1 MSEMRIRKID
11 GGAVVDLEAG
21 DAVASINYI
30 GSTFIRN
37 IKVSINGREISDSNS
52 LYMFKSY
59 LDAELSLPKSSK
71 ETYLSAA
78 GYYTDGNDQQDA
90 AANPGFTS
98 RQALFQRS
106 RTAQFISKLDV
117 DLFNQPNYMIGG
129 VEIEIEITPNDS
141 AFCVLEPANTNNL
154 IFVFEITSLRLY
166 VKNLELMSG
175 LAYDLSQKLEKT
187 PARYALRRTS
197 MFSHHISAGRTEFST
212 LLFSEQ
218 VPRRI
223 VVGLLSSTRYDGRK
237 HLSPFNFQPHGVR
250 ELTIFANGRTYPS
263 NLYNL
268 DYRDTHNL
276 YTRAFHDTC
285 EALGFANSVESNGI
299 DIHKFKNG
307 WCLYVFNL
315 TNSGEDN
322 PCFDLVTDGS
332 CNINIKF
339 RAQVPAE
346 GLTLIALAERDS
358 LLMIDRNRTVVADYH
373 A

>member
-1 MSEMRIRKID
+1 
-11 GGAVVDLEAG
+11 
-21 DAVASINYI
+21 
-30 GSTFIRN
+30 
-37 IKVSINGREISDSNS
+37 
-52 LYMFKSY
+52 
-59 LDAELSLPKSSK
+59 
-71 ETYLSAA
+71 
-78 GYYTDGNDQQDA
+78 
-90 AANPGFTS
+90 
-98 RQALFQRS
+98 
-106 RTAQFISKLDV
+106 
-117 DLFNQPNYMIGG
+117 
-129 VEIEIEITPNDS
+129 
-141 AFCVLEPANTNNL
+141 
-154 IFVFEITSLRLY
+154 
-166 VKNLELMSG
+166 
-175 LAYDLSQKLEKT
+175 
-187 PARYALRRTS
+187 
-197 MFSHHISAGRTEFST
+197 
-212 LLFSEQ
+212 
-218 VPRRI
+218 
-223 VVGLLSSTRYDGRK
+223 
-237 HLSPFNFQPHGVR
+237 
-250 ELTIFANGRTYPS
+250 
-263 NLYNL
+263 L